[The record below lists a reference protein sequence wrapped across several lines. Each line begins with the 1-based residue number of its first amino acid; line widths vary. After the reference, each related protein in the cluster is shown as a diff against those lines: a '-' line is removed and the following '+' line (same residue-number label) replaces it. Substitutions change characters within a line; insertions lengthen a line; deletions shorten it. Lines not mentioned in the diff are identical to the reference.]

1 MPADALVVQPGQD
14 AAPSWRRSA
23 FESRQGA
30 VWEISYPT
38 SHIFLSHDVHRHLM
52 RRTKLDDKGRVSIP
66 ASLRR
71 ELGLGPE
78 DEVIVERDGA
88 RLVLKKAAPEVLTV
102 DSRGGWRR
110 KPVLTAREA
119 VGGP

>member
-1 MPADALVVQPGQD
+1 
-14 AAPSWRRSA
+14 
-23 FESRQGA
+23 
-30 VWEISYPT
+30 
-38 SHIFLSHDVHRHLM
+38 M

-110 KPVLTAREA
+110 KPILTAREA